1 MPVPAHD
8 TALLPGPL
16 ADSLTGGSGPDTLEG
31 LGGDDTLSGRGG
43 SDLLDGGGD
52 NDSLS
57 GGGGN
62 DSLIGGTGDD
72 TLDGGSGNDTLDG
85 GDGSDTYLAG
95 AAGDV
100 ISDSGTFGT
109 DTVLSLRSYAL
120 GIGLENLELLGTSN
134 LNGTG
139 NALNN
144 RLQGNSG
151 ANRLNGG
158 AGNDNLLGA
167 AGEDTLIGGGG
178 LDNLVGGE
186 GKDTLFGGAG
196 NDRLDGGAE
205 ADFLDGGEGSDTY
218 VVDALGDIVSETGT
232 LPGANDSVRTVLA
245 AFTLGANLES
255 LVFEGSGSFI
265 GTGNALDNL
274 ILGGSDAATLHG
286 AAGTDTLLG
295 GSEGDMLDGGSGA
308 DSLAGGTGGDVYIV
322 DDAGDIVSETD
333 TLAGSI
339 DTVHALVNAYALTA
353 NVEAL
358 VFTGSGAFSGSGNGL
373 ANSVTG
379 ASDDDT
385 LDGGDGDDTLTGNTG
400 ADLLDG
406 GAGADSLVGGTGSDT
421 YVVDNAGDLV
431 VETDTLAGSVD
442 TVQTLL
448 AFFAIGANVE
458 ALVFTGAGSFT
469 GTGNGLSNRIEGA
482 AGDDVLT
489 GGDGLDTL
497 TGGAGADTLFGG
509 AGSDRLDGGTGAD
522 SLVGGTGSDTY
533 VVDNAGDLVVETDT
547 LAGSVDTVETSLAF
561 FAIGANVEALVFTG
575 AGSFTGTGNGL
586 SNRIEGA
593 AGDDVLTGIDGLD
606 TLTGGAG
613 ADTLFGGAGSD
624 RLDGGTGADSLV
636 GGTGSDTYVVD
647 NAGDLVVE
655 SDTLAGSVD
664 TVQTS
669 LTAHVLAANVEALVF
684 TGFADVTGT
693 GNSLAN
699 AISSGKGADTLLGLG
714 GKDTLSAGFGSD
726 RLLGGTGED
735 LLTGG
740 DGSDG
745 FVLEVAGGTADDDV
759 VTDFISGSD
768 RIIFDQGGS
777 FLIGD
782 GDLVLEA
789 VLTRA
794 ASGGWASG
802 NELVIFTQNLA
813 SLSTSAAAAAAGSAT
828 AAVAAGRDQ
837 VFVFDT
843 GISTG
848 IFRFTSSDGN
858 AVVSSSELTLLATL
872 DSCAATTTADYLTGL
887 V

>member
-109 DTVLSLRSYAL
+109 DTVLSLRSFAL
-120 GIGLENLELLGTSN
+120 GIGLENLELLGTTN

-232 LPGANDSVRTVLA
+232 LPGANDTVRTVLA

-358 VFTGSGAFSGSGNGL
+358 VFTGSGAFHGTGNGL
-373 ANSVTG
+373 ANSVAG
-379 ASDDDT
+379 ASGDDT
-385 LDGGDGDDTLTGNTG
+385 LEGGDGDDTLTGNTG

-406 GAGADSLVGGTGSDT
+406 GTGADSLVGGTGSDT

-442 TVQTLL
+442 TVQTSL

-497 TGGAGADTLFGG
+497 AGGAGADTLFGG

-522 SLVGGTGSDTY
+522 SLVGGTGNDTY

-547 LAGSVDTVETSLAF
+547 LAGSVDTVQTSLA
-561 FAIGANVEALVFTG
+561 
-575 AGSFTGTGNGL
+575 
-586 SNRIEGA
+586 
-593 AGDDVLTGIDGLD
+593 
-606 TLTGGAG
+606 
-613 ADTLFGGAGSD
+613 
-624 RLDGGTGADSLV
+624 
-636 GGTGSDTYVVD
+636 
-647 NAGDLVVE
+647 
-655 SDTLAGSVD
+655 
-664 TVQTS
+664 
-669 LTAHVLAANVEALVF
+669 AHVLAANVEALVF

-794 ASGGWASG
+794 ASGGWGSG

>member
-109 DTVLSLRSYAL
+109 DTVLSLRSFAL
-120 GIGLENLELLGTSN
+120 GIGLENLELLGTTN

-232 LPGANDSVRTVLA
+232 LPGANDTVRTVLA

-295 GSEGDMLDGGSGA
+295 GSGGDVLDGGSGA

-333 TLAGSI
+333 TLTGSI

-358 VFTGSGAFSGSGNGL
+358 VFTGSGAFHGTGNGL
-373 ANSVTG
+373 ANSVAG
-379 ASDDDT
+379 ASGDDT
-385 LDGGDGDDTLTGNTG
+385 LEGGDGDDTLTGNTG
-400 ADLLDG
+400 ADL
-406 GAGADSLVGGTGSDT
+406 
-421 YVVDNAGDLV
+421 
-431 VETDTLAGSVD
+431 
-442 TVQTLL
+442 
-448 AFFAIGANVE
+448 
-458 ALVFTGAGSFT
+458 
-469 GTGNGLSNRIEGA
+469 
-482 AGDDVLT
+482 
-489 GGDGLDTL
+489 
-497 TGGAGADTLFGG
+497 
-509 AGSDRLDGGTGAD
+509 LDGGTGAD

-547 LAGSVDTVETSLAF
+547 LAGSVDTVQTSLA
-561 FAIGANVEALVFTG
+561 
-575 AGSFTGTGNGL
+575 
-586 SNRIEGA
+586 
-593 AGDDVLTGIDGLD
+593 
-606 TLTGGAG
+606 
-613 ADTLFGGAGSD
+613 
-624 RLDGGTGADSLV
+624 
-636 GGTGSDTYVVD
+636 
-647 NAGDLVVE
+647 
-655 SDTLAGSVD
+655 
-664 TVQTS
+664 
-669 LTAHVLAANVEALVF
+669 AHVLAANVEALVF

-794 ASGGWASG
+794 ASGGWGSG

-813 SLSTSAAAAAAGSAT
+813 SLSTTAAAAAAGSAT